1 MGRATSWVKKV
12 PCAPDRL
19 QQSLQVSLRFCSWLT
34 LSANLMEREVQATQ
48 PDCGPPCAPTGTTP
62 PPSRVFKPTEPPPST
77 FQKVPNF
84 PEVPAMDTGALDPKF
99 FTRKEHRKV
108 QPVLP
113 HCCGDVPVPI
123 AKTCG
128 RHLTWRE
135 GVCSGDYVRDPE
147 MGRLRCVI
155 WGEDLAC
162 VSPSFSHPHSSSLPG
177 MSLSRG
183 WGG

>member
-1 MGRATSWVKKV
+1 
-12 PCAPDRL
+12 
-19 QQSLQVSLRFCSWLT
+19 
-34 LSANLMEREVQATQ
+34 
-48 PDCGPPCAPTGTTP
+48 
-62 PPSRVFKPTEPPPST
+62 
-77 FQKVPNF
+77 
-84 PEVPAMDTGALDPKF
+84 MDTGALDPRF

-128 RHLTWRE
+128 RHLAWRE

-147 MGRLRCVI
+147 MGSLRCVI

-183 WGG
+183 WGGGGKLGRLADSEAGFLTSFALSETSALPSPALFLPGCPSPSPGLSGTGGPGPEGGPWSPGSSHLAVRQR

>member
-1 MGRATSWVKKV
+1 
-12 PCAPDRL
+12 
-19 QQSLQVSLRFCSWLT
+19 
-34 LSANLMEREVQATQ
+34 
-48 PDCGPPCAPTGTTP
+48 
-62 PPSRVFKPTEPPPST
+62 
-77 FQKVPNF
+77 
-84 PEVPAMDTGALDPKF
+84 MDTGALDPRF

-183 WGG
+183 WGGRVSLADSQTPRLDSSLHSHSLKHPPSPALPFSSQGAPPQARGLVGLGDLAPREGPGLQAPPTWQ